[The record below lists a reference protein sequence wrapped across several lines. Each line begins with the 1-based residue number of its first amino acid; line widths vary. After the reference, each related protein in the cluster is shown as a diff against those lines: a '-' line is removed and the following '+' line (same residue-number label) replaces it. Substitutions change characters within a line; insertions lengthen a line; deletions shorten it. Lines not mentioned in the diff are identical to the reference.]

1 MIIHKLNSTKDLDAL
16 KEEYGEV
23 TDGEKNFVAM
33 YRKAT
38 SKKFGFLFITTG
50 ASPRFSAV
58 SAPNSECGK
67 KATTNNLSY
76 NKWCKTQTK
85 NGRAI
90 EPPSKDGK
98 RRTGSII

>member
-50 ASPRFSAV
+50 ASPRFFSSFNAEFKV
-58 SAPNSECGK
+58 RQESDDE
-67 KATTNNLSY
+67 
-76 NKWCKTQTK
+76 
-85 NGRAI
+85 
-90 EPPSKDGK
+90 
-98 RRTGSII
+98 